1 MTGAGRTDG
10 PTPLRP
16 GQRSSLL
23 GRDDVANPLA
33 RRP

>member
-1 MTGAGRTDG
+1 MTGGGRTGG
-10 PTPLRP
+10 PTSLRP

-33 RRP
+33 RRS